1 MTTDGLAGPLED
13 YIAGLLY
20 KIPAPPRG
28 IQQVNLKLIG
38 KKNPYKQVTLFYP
51 PINRLP
57 YIDMNCINA
66 LFESL
71 NVDNV
76 LLFFK
81 RMLLDSNV
89 QFFVLTL
96 KLTLESDG

>member
-1 MTTDGLAGPLED
+1 M
-13 YIAGLLY
+13 
-20 KIPAPPRG
+20 PAPPRG

-38 KKNPYKQVTLFYP
+38 RNAFNNVTLFYP
-51 PINRLP
+51 PINKLP
-57 YIDMNCINA
+57 FVDMNCINT

-81 RMLLDSNV
+81 RILLDSNV
-89 QFFVLTL
+89 SPSLCNL
-96 KLTLESDG
+96 YIEPDGVQREEEASASG